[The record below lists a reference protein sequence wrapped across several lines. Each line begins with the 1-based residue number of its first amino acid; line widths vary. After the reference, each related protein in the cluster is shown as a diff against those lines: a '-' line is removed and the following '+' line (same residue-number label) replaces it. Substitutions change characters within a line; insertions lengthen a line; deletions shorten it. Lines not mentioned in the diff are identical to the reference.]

1 MYMHSSARNESFDL
15 EPLVQKCFND
25 ALAQK
30 PENPIYKKGLEMTK
44 RAPELYDEIQ
54 RQLAPPSMATRGAF
68 WMDALGYVTVIG
80 LIFGIS
86 YMVCSI
92 SS

>member
-1 MYMHSSARNESFDL
+1 M
-15 EPLVQKCFND
+15 QKCFND

-30 PENPIYKKGLEMTK
+30 PENPIYKKGIEMTK

-54 RQLAPPSMATRGAF
+54 KQLAPPQRSATWGMM

-86 YMVCSI
+86 FLVCSN
-92 SS
+92 SF

>member
-1 MYMHSSARNESFDL
+1 M
-15 EPLVQKCFND
+15 QKCFND

-44 RAPELYDEIQ
+44 KAPELYDEIQ
-54 RQLAPPSMATRGAF
+54 KQLQPPPRSTKPGTF
-68 WMDALGYVTVIG
+68 WMDALGYVTVIAVM
-80 LIFGIS
+80 FGIS
-86 YMVCSI
+86 YMASVMSPAARP